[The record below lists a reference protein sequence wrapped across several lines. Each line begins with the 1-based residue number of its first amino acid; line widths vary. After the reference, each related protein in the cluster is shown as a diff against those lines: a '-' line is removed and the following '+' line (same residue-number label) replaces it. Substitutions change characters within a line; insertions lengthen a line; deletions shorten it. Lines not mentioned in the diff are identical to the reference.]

1 MHKLVLSYFL
11 MFAVSCFGQAQNGDY
26 QFQFDL
32 DNTIYKWVQASD
44 STWFGIGWSRT
55 YKMYPRATPFV
66 IHFNAQKDSV
76 LWIKHIPMEY
86 AEIIW
91 DMNALPTAEG
101 GLFLGA
107 VYGGCDYDTMDGF
120 AKLDAGGNLL
130 WFKLVG
136 FQNNSKRIWL
146 VPYPDGHILYQTDS
160 YQIEYEPD
168 GHLLW
173 WDAPAFK
180 WNGFTKRSNSSY
192 FLWGDHKLGKSG
204 LLLTVVEYPIDD
216 HIRDAMRLPTG
227 NWLLLG
233 DQNFYRVGYDYKVVA
248 KKSISNVKPWSKIIK
263 TDTTYWITGQ
273 NSAGISFIESIDTLS
288 LTVKNSFYQGNNLDI
303 QSVFFIPGDSVLWLS
318 GNGNSE
324 RNQTVYLQSVPIEAP
339 IIQAFLDIAVTDV
352 RLEIIPYSNYKE
364 CKGPYGPENYK
375 LDFGTVYASVTN
387 TGNLPV
393 KHFKVNAK
401 FYKCSFICETFDTY
415 SVDFEEPLLPGE
427 SKEFIIFPQLDLEG
441 QQDLPYFSLCLWTSL
456 PDDRLDANP
465 NNDRFCKF
473 VDVVVADQEA
483 LSVKGTIRVSPN
495 PAQYY
500 LLFSLDDLENNIWDY
515 QFVLTDIVGK
525 TVANATFNGNQYQF
539 DRNSLPSGL
548 YFYQI
553 RQGGVVLGVGKVMFF

>member
-1 MHKLVLSYFL
+1 ML
-11 MFAVSCFGQAQNGDY
+11 AVSCFGQAQNGDY

-32 DNTIYKWVQASD
+32 DNTIYKWVQSSD
-44 STWFGIGWSRT
+44 STWFGVGWSRT
-55 YKMYPRATPFV
+55 YMGYPRATPFV
-66 IHFNAQKDSV
+66 IKFNARKDIIEWRKQV
-76 LWIKHIPMEY
+76 PADY

-91 DMNALPTAEG
+91 DMDALPTAEG
-101 GLFLGA
+101 GLFLGT
-107 VYGGCDYDTMDGF
+107 VYDGCDYDIRDGL
-120 AKLDAGGNLL
+120 AKLDASGNLL
-130 WFKLVG
+130 WFKQTTLE
-136 FQNNSKRIWL
+136 NYSKRIWL
-146 VPYPDGHILYQTDS
+146 VPYVDGHILYQTTS
-160 YQIEYEPD
+160 YQLEYEPD

-173 WDAPAFK
+173 SGVADFK
-180 WNGFTKRSNSSY
+180 WDGFTKRSNSSY

-204 LLLTVVEYPIDD
+204 LLLTVIEYPIDD

-233 DQNFYRVGYDYKVVA
+233 DQNLYRVGYDYKVVA
-248 KKSISNVKPWSKIIK
+248 QKSISDVKPWSKIIK

-288 LTVKNSFYQGNNLDI
+288 LDVKNSFYQSKNLDI
-303 QSVFFIPGDSVLWLS
+303 QSVFFMPGDSVLWLS

-324 RNQTVYLQSVPIEAP
+324 RNQTVYLKSVPVEAP
-339 IIQAFLDIAVTDV
+339 VIQATLDIALTDI

-364 CKGPYGPENYK
+364 CKGPYGSENYK
-375 LDFGTVYASVTN
+375 LDFGIVYATVTN
-387 TGNLPV
+387 TGSFPV
-393 KHFKVNAK
+393 QHFKVNAK
-401 FYKCSFICETFDTY
+401 FYRCSFICETFDTY

-427 SKEFIIFPQLDLEG
+427 SKEFIVFPQLDLEG

-483 LSVKGTIRVSPN
+483 LSIKGAIRVSPN
-495 PAQYY
+495 PAQDY
-500 LLFSLDDLENNIWDY
+500 LLFSLDDLENDKQDY
-515 QFVLTDIVGK
+515 QFVLTDIAGK
-525 TVANATFNGNQYQF
+525 SVANATFNGNQYRF
-539 DRNSLPSGL
+539 ERNSLPSGL

-553 RQGGVVLGVGKVMFF
+553 CQGGVVLGVGKVTFF